1 VARLSLRLTQVGRPV
16 WLQQFTA
23 FGKSGPLDAIA
34 FPRSPQRKIAATA
47 AELISQFGLRAS
59 EEATYLAELAA
70 QMRSRKN
77 KVLYELVAREIDA
90 SFVEARK
97 RLGLGQSA
105 SDATS
110 PGVARGKAHE
120 GGADCAGD
128 DTEPPK
134 LDRLVPRIPS
144 ISRTADT
151 PASLVAELNLVDV
164 NPSPRRRLVR

>member
-1 VARLSLRLTQVGRPV
+1 MRLPFL
-16 WLQQFTA
+16 
-23 FGKSGPLDAIA
+23 GP
-34 FPRSPQRKIAATA
+34 RREKIAATA

-90 SFVEARK
+90 SFVEAQR
-97 RLGLGQSA
+97 RLSLRQSL
-105 SDATS
+105 SDTAR
-110 PGVARGKAHE
+110 PGVAQGEGHE

-134 LDRLVPRIPS
+134 LDRLVSHIPS
-144 ISRTADT
+144 VSRTADT

-164 NPSPRRRLVR
+164 NPSPRRRLAR

>member
-1 VARLSLRLTQVGRPV
+1 MQLPFLGSRRE
-16 WLQQFTA
+16 
-23 FGKSGPLDAIA
+23 
-34 FPRSPQRKIAATA
+34 KIAATA

-77 KVLYELVAREIDA
+77 KVLYELVEREIDA

-134 LDRLVPRIPS
+134 LDQLVPRIPS